1 MRTWWNHLR
10 QFDWRTGDVR
20 RRANA
25 VAISTVLHVTLAV
38 IGACWL
44 LPVSARPASLAI
56 DTLWSEAAS
65 LESFDNQPLQVV
77 PDDNTAGSDSLGQA
91 IFLHTHSSTATD
103 GLADMQ
109 EIGSFEWQE
118 ADVSAPQ
125 SLTQTVGL
133 AGGQG
138 EGEKNLKGSGA
149 GEGNAHGNGTGN
161 STFFGLPADGK
172 RIVYVVD
179 ASRSMNHPFPGPML
193 TRFGRVKMELVRS
206 IGQMTSEQEFFIV
219 YFNDRAIPMPSRT
232 MMPALP
238 GTQNMYLRWAA
249 EVKADGQTNPE
260 EALLLALTLRPDM
273 IYFLTDGNFPYKVVE
288 NITKSNQNRVVINT
302 IGFGEDKGEKLLR
315 QIASH
320 NWGDYQFIPG
330 DGPES

>member
-232 MMPALP
+232 MMPAVP
-238 GTQNMYLRWAA
+238 GTQNMFLRWAA